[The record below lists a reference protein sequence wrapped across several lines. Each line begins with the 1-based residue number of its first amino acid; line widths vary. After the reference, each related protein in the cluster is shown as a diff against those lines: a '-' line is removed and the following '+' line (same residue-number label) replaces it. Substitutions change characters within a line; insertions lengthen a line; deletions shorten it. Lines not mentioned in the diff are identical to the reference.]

1 MLDERIRRAV
11 QSLNQIDPV
20 PRPIGSV
27 LRSRL
32 HRRIAAGGTAVVLI
46 AAGVGAALT
55 LSHGGQPRTIR
66 VIGPTQSTVPGSTPL
81 TSLPSATP
89 VTTESLD
96 QVVFLNATDGYG
108 LFLAARGAM
117 GSLEVA
123 PTHDG
128 GLSFAPPIQVASFD
142 SQNSRPANLLAFNGL
157 GDGFVYG
164 PELFASHDHG
174 VSWSLVP
181 GFSNVVSVIPL
192 GRSVWVLQGTC
203 PPASIT
209 CTATIETSSDGGRT
223 WATVALPA
231 SGRIGGGY
239 AMIRTSPSAALLVG
253 SANPQTFGPAPTSSL
268 TLLTMDGGRTWRQSS
283 APCVGMSTF
292 LSQAGDGTV
301 WLACASEPGAG
312 NQAKTLAR
320 SFDGGV
326 HWTPEHCPTESKPP
340 TFPTCYF
347 SGEMNAG
354 YLGSLVATSSTTA
367 FLAGGRN
374 NVLVTRDGGKTWNQ
388 TTPQIGDMDNGSGPL
403 FFANR
408 TDGWVIS
415 GASNTGVANALWR
428 TTNGGSTW
436 SEVWSAGSIG

>member
-11 QSLNQIDPV
+11 QSLNRIEPV
-20 PRPIGSV
+20 PRPIESV
-27 LRSRL
+27 LRGRL
-32 HRRIAAGGTAVVLI
+32 HRRLAAGGTAIALI
-46 AAGVGAALT
+46 AAGVGTALA

-66 VIGPTQSTVPGSTPL
+66 VIAPTQPTVPASTPL
-81 TSLPSATP
+81 TSHPPATP
-89 VTTESLD
+89 GTTESLD
-96 QVVFLNATDGYG
+96 QVVFFNATDGYG
-108 LFLAARGAM
+108 LFFTSHGAM

-123 PTHDG
+123 ATHDG
-128 GLSFAPPIQVASFD
+128 GLSFASPVQVTSFD

-181 GFSNVVSVIPL
+181 GFSNVVSVIPF

-203 PPASIT
+203 LPGSVT
-209 CTATIETSSDGGRT
+209 CTAGIETSSDGGRT

-239 AMIRTSPSAALLVG
+239 AMIRTSPSATLLVG
-253 SANPQTFGPAPTSSL
+253 SPNPQTFGPAPMSSL
-268 TLLTMDGGRTWRQSS
+268 TLLTTDGGRTWRQGS
-283 APCVGMSTF
+283 APCVGVSTF
-292 LSQAGDGTV
+292 LSQAEDGTV
-301 WLACASEPGAG
+301 WLACASVPGAG
-312 NQAKTLAR
+312 NQAKMLAR

-326 HWTPEHCPTESKPP
+326 HWTPEHCPSHASPP

-374 NVLVTRDGGKTWNQ
+374 NVLVTRDGGKTWSQ
-388 TTPQIGDMDNGSGPL
+388 TNPKIGDMDNGTGPL
-403 FFANR
+403 FFANP
-408 TDGWVIS
+408 TDGWVIFAASNS
-415 GASNTGVANALWR
+415 GAANALWR
-428 TTNGGSTW
+428 TTNGGRTW
-436 SEVWSAGSIG
+436 SEVWSAGSPG